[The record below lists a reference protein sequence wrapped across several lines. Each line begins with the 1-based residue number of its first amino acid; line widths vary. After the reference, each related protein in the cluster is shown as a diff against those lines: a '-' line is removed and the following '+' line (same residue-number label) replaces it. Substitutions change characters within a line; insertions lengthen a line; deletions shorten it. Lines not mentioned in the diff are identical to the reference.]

1 LWLVVEAAPVLI
13 AVVVVRVVSA
23 QERGLVLVP
32 ELLIPLQLAV
42 AEPLAQILFSQL
54 LLLLAVGQQEILLLV
69 RQVVQAVAEA
79 IMKLPVFGL
88 EALEIRLQ

>member
-1 LWLVVEAAPVLI
+1 LLVVVAVLVLI
-13 AVVVVRVVSA
+13 AVVAVQAVSA

-32 ELLIPLQLAV
+32 EPLTPLQLAL
-42 AEPLAQILFSQL
+42 AEPLAQILFSQPL
-54 LLLLAVGQQEILLLV
+54 HLLAVGQQEILLLV

-79 IMKLPVFGL
+79 IMKLPVIRL